1 MGTTKR
7 KLHFAWLV
15 LIGLCIMVGL
25 GKGINNAAG
34 LFLTPVSKD
43 IGVGMGNLTLYL
55 SVSAIVTM
63 IFLPIGGKL
72 MNKFDTKLLLTAAI
86 ILQAGSYAVF
96 GLMNSVWGWYIFAI
110 PLAVGGVFITVIAG
124 PVLIN
129 QWFKKRNGLALGIM
143 GASVGL
149 LGVIIQ
155 PVIGQL
161 ISSQGWRASYI
172 IVGLGIIVIV
182 VPIILFLLRK
192 DPKSIGML
200 PYGADEKKDAN
211 NIEIGAEDRG
221 ISFADAKKSAAFFA
235 LIIFFFMIT
244 SFSSFAIHIPTYL
257 INQGFDVGFAGNV
270 MAAQMVGL
278 FIGSLAFGYLTDK
291 ISAKKTT
298 LLAMII
304 GLISIVLLLFFA
316 KNAIV
321 IAIAVGLF
329 GLVTASIGTLAP
341 AITTELFGNRDYSQI
356 YSTVSMGLAVASI
369 VALPVYGYVFD
380 LTGGYT
386 AALYTIIVLLL
397 ISIACI
403 IIGFRSK
410 AKMVQ
415 KGLWR

>member
-1 MGTTKR
+1 
-7 KLHFAWLV
+7 
-15 LIGLCIMVGL
+15 
-25 GKGINNAAG
+25 
-34 LFLTPVSKD
+34 
-43 IGVGMGNLTLYL
+43 
-55 SVSAIVTM
+55 
-63 IFLPIGGKL
+63 
-72 MNKFDTKLLLTAAI
+72 
-86 ILQAGSYAVF
+86 
-96 GLMNSVWGWYIFAI
+96 
-110 PLAVGGVFITVIAG
+110 
-124 PVLIN
+124 
-129 QWFKKRNGLALGIM
+129 
-143 GASVGL
+143 GL

-200 PYGADEKKDAN
+200 PYGADEKKNAN

-415 KGLWR
+415 KGLWRWGVFLSVFSESNASSGCYGQKKRFLIDDSKVHPISFFMELNKTGCN

>member
-200 PYGADEKKDAN
+200 PYGADEKKNAN

>member
-129 QWFKKRNGLALGIM
+129 QWFKKRSGLALGIM

-211 NIEIGAEDRG
+211 NIEIGAEERG

-291 ISAKKTT
+291 IGAKKTT

-356 YSTVSMGLAVASI
+356 YSTVSMGLAVAS
-369 VALPVYGYVFD
+369 
-380 LTGGYT
+380 
-386 AALYTIIVLLL
+386 
-397 ISIACI
+397 
-403 IIGFRSK
+403 
-410 AKMVQ
+410 
-415 KGLWR
+415 

>member
-1 MGTTKR
+1 
-7 KLHFAWLV
+7 
-15 LIGLCIMVGL
+15 MVGL

-291 ISAKKTT
+291 IGAKKTT

>member
-1 MGTTKR
+1 M
-7 KLHFAWLV
+7 
-15 LIGLCIMVGL
+15 MVGL
-25 GKGINNAAG
+25 GKGLNNAAG
-34 LFLTPVSKD
+34 LFLTPVSED
-43 IGVGMGNLTLYL
+43 IGAGMGNLTLYL

-72 MNKFDTKLLLTAAI
+72 MAKFDTRLLLTAAI

-155 PVIGQL
+155 PVIGHL

-172 IVGLGIIVIV
+172 IVGLAIIAIV
-182 VPIILFLLRK
+182 VPIILLLLRK
-192 DPKSIGML
+192 NPESVGLL
-200 PYGADEKKDAN
+200 PYGADEKNDKDSAGSGSEN
-211 NIEIGAEDRG
+211 RG
-221 ISFADAKKSAAFFA
+221 IALADAKKSAAFFT
-235 LIIFFFMIT
+235 LIVFFFIVT

-270 MAAQMVGL
+270 MGAQMVGL
-278 FIGSLAFGYLTDK
+278 FIGSLSFGFLTDK
-291 ISAKKTT
+291 IGAKKTT
-298 LLAMII
+298 LLAMVI
-304 GLISIVLLLFFA
+304 GLVSMVLLLFFA
-316 KNAIV
+316 NSALV
-321 IAIAVGLF
+321 ITIAVGLF

-341 AITTELFGNRDYSQI
+341 AVTSELFGHRDYSQI

-380 LTGGYT
+380 LTGSYT
-386 AALYTIIVLLL
+386 VALYAMIVLLL

-415 KGLWR
+415 AGLWK

>member
-86 ILQAGSYAVF
+86 ILQAGSYTVF

-291 ISAKKTT
+291 IGAKKTT

>member
-1 MGTTKR
+1 
-7 KLHFAWLV
+7 
-15 LIGLCIMVGL
+15 
-25 GKGINNAAG
+25 
-34 LFLTPVSKD
+34 PVSKD

-291 ISAKKTT
+291 IGAKKTT

-316 KNAIV
+316 KYAIV
-321 IAIAVGLF
+321 IAIGVGLF

>member
-291 ISAKKTT
+291 IGAKKTT